1 MVIVISGP
9 LPALRPIKNLPNK
22 NFIAPNDAPLKFMG
36 SPWEQF
42 FDTTATSQDM
52 DENDLFGKRLP
63 KKAQLLKFI
72 ILFLLYKV

>member
-1 MVIVISGP
+1 
-9 LPALRPIKNLPNK
+9 
-22 NFIAPNDAPLKFMG
+22 MG